1 MAKWNCSGGLLN
13 GIHSSTPIIEW
24 RVMSCFSSLLLSS
37 VALNLFKWF
46 RMVRNGSKWF
56 QMVPNGSKWFQM
68 IPNGLNYLS
77 ETIKA
82 PVVSL
87 ALRQASSGGRDAIK
101 QQVEKKAEREKEKI
115 N

>member
-56 QMVPNGSKWFQM
+56 QMVPNG
-68 IPNGLNYLS
+68 LNYLS